1 MNWIDIVIIVVLGLG
16 VLSGARRGLVK
27 QIIGLV
33 SLVASFLIGYLYMEG
48 TGSWLGA
55 QAGIPAEYAT
65 IAGFLAVFLGA
76 MLGFVILSRFLDR
89 VVSNT
94 PLLGGLN
101 RIVGAGLGLLSSG
114 LLLSLLLYLCSVI
127 GLPPDEVRTS
137 SMLYES
143 AYQFLPDTWDLATR
157 QFPGLEGLTER
168 FPAWF

>member
-65 IAGFLAVFLGA
+65 IAGFLAG
-76 MLGFVILSRFLDR
+76 IS
-89 VVSNT
+89 
-94 PLLGGLN
+94 GGD
-101 RIVGAGLGLLSSG
+101 AGICHSF
-114 LLLSLLLYLCSVI
+114 
-127 GLPPDEVRTS
+127 P
-137 SMLYES
+137 
-143 AYQFLPDTWDLATR
+143 
-157 QFPGLEGLTER
+157 FPGQGCQQYASTGWTEPNCR
-168 FPAWF
+168 GGSGAALLWIAA